1 MPVVEG
7 GAGLV
12 VLGEGVLVDARMHC
26 QQRIDDFVR
35 SGTGSYKVIFIRDR
49 DDVSTSL
56 NLVGRVRP
64 IRSVGKSVSL
74 LCSGLYR
81 S

>member
-1 MPVVEG
+1 MCDQPDG
-7 GAGLV
+7 PLHAWRLGMAGLV

-49 DDVSTSL
+49 
-56 NLVGRVRP
+56 R
-64 IRSVGKSVSL
+64 
-74 LCSGLYR
+74 
-81 S
+81 